1 MVGARGA
8 LWGQVTVRVGKE
20 GSPQEV
26 LQSKVG
32 EEDRSTGLWGEGGL
46 IKKSE

>member
-1 MVGARGA
+1 MGAQGA
-8 LWGQVTVRVGKE
+8 LWGQVTVRVGG

-26 LQSKVG
+26 LQSKVR
-32 EEDRSTGLWGEGGL
+32 EEDGGTGLWGEGGL